1 MSPFRYFRLEKD
13 GPIAVLTIARPE
25 RMNALDPTVLS
36 ELEVA
41 IGELNH
47 DDSIRVAIL
56 TGEGKAFVAGADIS
70 AMQTM
75 EAGDA
80 EAFAAM
86 GHRVFDAIERARI
99 PIIAAVNGFALGGGC
114 ELALACDFIHAS
126 SRAKFGLPET
136 TLGLIPGFG
145 GTQRLPRRVGVARA
159 RELIYSGEMIEASD
173 ALRIGLIS
181 AIHEPEE
188 LLPKVKA
195 LAATIASRGPIAVA
209 AAKTAIRDGEGLT
222 LREAKFV
229 EIRAFGELF
238 RSEDVREGTRA
249 FLEKRS
255 PNFKGV

>member
-1 MSPFRYFRLEKD
+1 MSPFRFFRLEKD

-114 ELALACDFIHAS
+114 ELALACAFIHAS
-126 SRAKFGLPET
+126 PRAKFSLAGST
-136 TLGLIPGFG
+136 T
-145 GTQRLPRRVGVARA
+145 R
-159 RELIYSGEMIEASD
+159 
-173 ALRIGLIS
+173 
-181 AIHEPEE
+181 
-188 LLPKVKA
+188 
-195 LAATIASRGPIAVA
+195 
-209 AAKTAIRDGEGLT
+209 
-222 LREAKFV
+222 
-229 EIRAFGELF
+229 
-238 RSEDVREGTRA
+238 
-249 FLEKRS
+249 
-255 PNFKGV
+255 